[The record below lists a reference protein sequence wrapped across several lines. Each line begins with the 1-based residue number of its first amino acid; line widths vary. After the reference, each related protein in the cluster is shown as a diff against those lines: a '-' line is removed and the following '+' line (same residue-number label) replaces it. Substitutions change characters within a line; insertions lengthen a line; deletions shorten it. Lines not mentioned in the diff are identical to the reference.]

1 MLKRITEEEAL
12 NYSPLVPGDPL
23 LCHKAH
29 AFTLT
34 QDPTDP
40 RWEIVTYYTDNS
52 LPLYLLHP
60 LEIMYKEWGDI
71 GSKKDGGDEG
81 LS

>member
-1 MLKRITEEEAL
+1 MLKRITEDEAL
-12 NYSPLVPGDPL
+12 NYSPLISGDPL

-34 QDPTDP
+34 PDPEDP
-40 RWEIVTYYTDNS
+40 KWEIVTYYTDDS

-71 GSKKDGGDEG
+71 GNKKDTGDKG
-81 LS
+81 IS

>member
-1 MLKRITEEEAL
+1 MLKRITEDEAL
-12 NYSPLVPGDPL
+12 NYSPLISGDPL

-34 QDPTDP
+34 PDPEDP
-40 RWEIVTYYTDNS
+40 KWEIVTYYTDDS

-71 GSKKDGGDEG
+71 GNKKDTGDEG
-81 LS
+81 IS